1 MNEKI
6 RGNKIGWGMEHS
18 LPLRHRSFSFWGKAL
33 AKLAADLPWAL
44 GPVGIGGSL
53 GRVTTAHLKPESFKS
68 HCIIHRICIKWA
80 TLCSS

>member
-1 MNEKI
+1 MNEQI

-44 GPVGIGGSL
+44 DPVGRRRLCWMGRIGWLGLYSSL
-53 GRVTTAHLKPESFKS
+53 SAG
-68 HCIIHRICIKWA
+68 
-80 TLCSS
+80 